1 MALLYA
7 VFIGYTMI
15 FNAHEHPNLTL
26 DHIAHWES
34 FIFIPWIKSF
44 YRFRNNPRVLVSACI
59 WRKYQLDL
67 TNNVFDYNEYRMI
80 MKNYFF

>member
-26 DHIAHWES
+26 DHIA
-34 FIFIPWIKSF
+34 
-44 YRFRNNPRVLVSACI
+44 N
-59 WRKYQLDL
+59 
-67 TNNVFDYNEYRMI
+67 
-80 MKNYFF
+80 